1 MLVSL
6 DKVRWFSP
14 LKVTFPSI
22 NKEAKFK
29 DIVVFD
35 EILEGIVICSTL
47 GIDIVTAGL
56 SVYKASFEHPFTNK
70 GLKIFQ
76 DAWDETEGN

>member
-1 MLVSL
+1 MEEIILGY
-6 DKVRWFSP
+6 R
-14 LKVTFPSI
+14 
-22 NKEAKFK
+22 N
-29 DIVVFD
+29 FD
-35 EILEGIVICSTL
+35 FETKIIGAAIRNGAQIVICSTL